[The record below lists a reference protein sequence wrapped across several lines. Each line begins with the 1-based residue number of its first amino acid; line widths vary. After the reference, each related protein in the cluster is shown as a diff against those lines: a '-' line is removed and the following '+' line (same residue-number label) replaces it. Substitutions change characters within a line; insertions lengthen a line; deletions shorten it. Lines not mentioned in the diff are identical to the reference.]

1 MNCACEGSRLCAP
14 HENHLK
20 TTLPPPDPSTMEKL
34 SSTKLVSGTKKVGD
48 CYFNLLIFNF
58 GKCPFSLSR
67 LQSHS
72 SPFTSSISSIL
83 FSQGFCT
90 WCSLCLKTLFSLL
103 CLICAYSSFQ
113 RDSPMG
119 TCLDCSN
126 SSKSALIVDY
136 TVFPHSTH
144 YSYSFIIVSVI
155 D

>member
-1 MNCACEGSRLCAP
+1 MRIISKPSPA
-14 HENHLK
+14 
-20 TTLPPPDPSTMEKL
+20 PPDPSTMEKL
-34 SSTKLVSGTKKVGD
+34 SSTKPVSGTKKVRN

-67 LQSHS
+67 LQSHR
-72 SPFTSSISSIL
+72 PHFTSSISYIL

-90 WCSLCLKTLFSLL
+90 CCSLCLKTILSLL

-113 RDSPMG
+113 RDSPRG

-136 TVFPHSTH
+136 TVSPHSTH
-144 YSYSFIIVSVI
+144 YSYSFIIVCVI